1 MITFLLITGL
11 VISLGLCTASVI
23 LIKNLLQK
31 IRTYEA
37 WIRKYEAWIL
47 DCKTDVEKTLADMRA
62 LDKGATFKSSFTSAD
77 RGEFESD
84 DQVGIVFKELLD
96 LIEKLNQRTQ

>member
-11 VISLGLCTASVI
+11 VITLALCTASFI
-23 LIKNLLQK
+23 LIKTLLQK

-37 WIRKYEAWIL
+37 WIQKYETWIL
-47 DCKTDVEKTLADMRA
+47 DCKADVAKTLETMRTI
-62 LDKGATFKSSFTSAD
+62 DKDATFKSSFTSAD

-84 DQVGIVFKELLD
+84 DQVGVVFKELLD